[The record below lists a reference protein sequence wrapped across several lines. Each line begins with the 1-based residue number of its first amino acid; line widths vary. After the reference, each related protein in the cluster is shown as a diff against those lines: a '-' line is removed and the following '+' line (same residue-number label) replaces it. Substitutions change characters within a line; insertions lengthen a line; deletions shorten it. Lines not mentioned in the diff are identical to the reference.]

1 MIFTIYFHEKICYY
15 RGKIV
20 HIALKVVFFWRFTMN
35 ISILDVVGPVM
46 IGPSSSH
53 TAGAAKLAKTARL
66 IYDKDFVKVR
76 FGLGGSFA
84 STYRGHFTD
93 YALVAGALGMSEDDE
108 NLGNSFNI
116 ANEKGIEFDFYP
128 TEIPSTYENTARIT
142 FIDKDGEEFFVEGAS
157 LGGGRILVTNIN
169 GLGCE
174 INATCPTVIVQQ
186 HDVKGVVSDVSTILA
201 FNNINIGI
209 MKVSRTS
216 RGDRAFCIIECD
228 DVIPENVIN
237 DLRRVNNVLSVV
249 VVNIVGE

>member
-1 MIFTIYFHEKICYY
+1 
-15 RGKIV
+15 
-20 HIALKVVFFWRFTMN
+20 MN
-35 ISILDVVGPVM
+35 ISLLDVVGPIM

-53 TAGAAKLAKTARL
+53 TAGAAKLSKTARL
-66 IYDKDFVKVR
+66 IYNKPFVKVK

-108 NLGNSFNI
+108 NLSNSFNI
-116 ANEKGIEFDFYP
+116 AKERNMEYEFYKAD
-128 TEIPSTYENTARIT
+128 IPSTYENTVRIT

-157 LGGGRILVTNIN
+157 LGGGRILITNIN
-169 GLGCE
+169 GLICE

-186 HDVKGVVSDVSTILA
+186 QDVKGVVSDVTTILA
-201 FNNINIGI
+201 YNNINIGI
-209 MKVSRTS
+209 MKVSRTT

-228 DVIPENVIN
+228 DIIPENVIK

-249 VVNIVGE
+249 VVNIKGE